1 MIYKIQG
8 TIHFRSDDGLLWL
21 DEDSC
26 VTLTATTSRL
36 LKFLLDHREHVV
48 YRNEILEKVWDA
60 HGLRTSSHSL
70 NKYISDLR
78 AVFRSMGCVEEII
91 VTVPRVGFMVSASIL
106 IERVDNSAPAIRNEN
121 DAEAIA
127 LSSSGCAHKGTR
139 KFSAGWA
146 KMSGYALL
154 ALFVLVILF
163 WSVSADRYRL
173 IFAAGQDEGY
183 YLGSIESCPVRTFNA
198 IPNEQLQK
206 MMVLVRQ
213 LSAKQKMVCLGNSV
227 FYFNISE
234 SVLKAN
240 EGRVFLAHCIYS
252 KIKPGALYSCEN
264 YYRPDYEIPE

>member
-8 TIHFRSDDGLLWL
+8 TIHFRSDDGLIWL

-78 AVFRSMGCVEEII
+78 AIFRNMGCVEEII

-139 KFSAGWA
+139 KFSADGQKSLAMRCLRYLCWLSF
-146 KMSGYALL
+146 SGA
-154 ALFVLVILF
+154 
-163 WSVSADRYRL
+163 
-173 IFAAGQDEGY
+173 
-183 YLGSIESCPVRTFNA
+183 
-198 IPNEQLQK
+198 
-206 MMVLVRQ
+206 
-213 LSAKQKMVCLGNSV
+213 
-227 FYFNISE
+227 
-234 SVLKAN
+234 
-240 EGRVFLAHCIYS
+240 
-252 KIKPGALYSCEN
+252 
-264 YYRPDYEIPE
+264 